1 MTDQEP
7 EDGVETGA
15 EQLAPPKRARRKP
28 EPAPEPVPEAPI
40 TYLEEIGDRFDNL
53 SQDELEAAMADDD
66 DDFLLDFDE
75 EEDDVTPDAVVPL
88 GAAIAVSFGVSTLWA
103 AMSGILDR
111 KKRRGITSV
120 LHRQIRKSAMAS
132 LDALNENQRT
142 DFLEEHGR
150 SLARLIILLDA
161 PVPKKTAEQKALA
174 SLMRSARRDL
184 RKEIKKW
191 EKQVAQPPADDLSA
205 LLD

>member
-7 EDGVETGA
+7 KDGVDIGA
-15 EQLAPPKRARRKP
+15 GKPALPKRTRRKP
-28 EPAPEPVPEAPI
+28 ESQPAPPEPETDTEQCAEP
-40 TYLEEIGDRFDNL
+40 LEGMDGPFDDN
-53 SQDELEAAMADDD
+53 D

-75 EEDDVTPDAVVPL
+75 KEDNVTPDAVVPL

-103 AMSGILDR
+103 AMSDILDR
-111 KKRRGITSV
+111 KKRRGITPV
-120 LHRQIRKSAMAS
+120 LHRQIRKSATAS

-142 DFLEEHGR
+142 DFLENHGL

-161 PVPKKTAEQKALA
+161 PVPKKTADQKALA

-184 RKEIKKW
+184 RKDLKEW
-191 EKQVAQPPADDLSA
+191 EKQVDQPPVDDLSA

>member
-7 EDGVETGA
+7 EDGVDAGA
-15 EQLAPPKRARRKP
+15 ETPSPPKRTRRKP
-28 EPAPEPVPEAPI
+28 EPAPEPVPPVPDTESEQ
-40 TYLEEIGDRFDNL
+40 TLEPSAGT
-53 SQDELEAAMADDD
+53 SLEDVEGPFDDD
-66 DDFLLDFDE
+66 DEDFLLDFD

-103 AMSGILDR
+103 AMSDILNR
-111 KKRRGITSV
+111 KKPRGITPV
-120 LHRQIRKSAMAS
+120 LHRQIRKSASVS

-161 PVPKKTAEQKALA
+161 PVPKKTADQKALA

-184 RKEIKKW
+184 RKDLKKW
-191 EKQVAQPPADDLSA
+191 EKQVAQHPVDDLSA

>member
-7 EDGVETGA
+7 EDGVDAGA
-15 EQLAPPKRARRKP
+15 ETPAPPKRTRRKP
-28 EPAPEPVPEAPI
+28 EPAPEPVPPVPDTESEQ
-40 TYLEEIGDRFDNL
+40 TLEPSAGT
-53 SQDELEAAMADDD
+53 SLEDVEGPFDDD
-66 DDFLLDFDE
+66 DEDFLLDFD

-103 AMSGILDR
+103 AMSDILNR
-111 KKRRGITSV
+111 KKPRGITPV
-120 LHRQIRKSAMAS
+120 LHRQIRTSASVS

-161 PVPKKTAEQKALA
+161 PVPKQTADQKALA

-184 RKEIKKW
+184 RKDLKKW
-191 EKQVAQPPADDLSA
+191 EKQVAQHPVDDLSA